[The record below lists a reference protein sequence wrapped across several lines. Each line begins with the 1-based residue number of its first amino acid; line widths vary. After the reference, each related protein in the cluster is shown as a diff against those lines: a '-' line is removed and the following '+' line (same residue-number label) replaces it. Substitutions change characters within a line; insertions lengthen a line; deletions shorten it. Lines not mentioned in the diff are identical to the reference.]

1 MSGPTIPVARSPEA
15 ARLGDAF
22 RAMRKARG
30 LSLTDMA
37 KALQCSINT
46 VRWHEAGATLFRADM
61 MERAAGH
68 LQCTVDELMTG
79 PSETMSKRREKE

>member
-46 VRWHEAGATLFRADM
+46 VRWHEAGATLFRADVL
-61 MERAAGH
+61 ERAAAC
-68 LQCTVDELMTG
+68 LSCSVDDLMAG
-79 PSETMSKRREKE
+79 PKNHVCDQKDQS